1 MQRLADHFKDALPA
15 PDNRGNGAVPAEH
28 EHGRPALREGH
39 FRGLPLWYH
48 DGVAAGVATDEGDAF
63 DPDDAI
69 ACFQFEHYV
78 DSGAPAGGEDRRLKQ
93 LYYLLKP
100 LMPRA
105 LQVGLQR
112 VNARRR
118 LQAVEFPAWP
128 EDATL
133 TELLG
138 ALLADRMRAADVERV
153 PFLGFWPAGKT
164 WAWCLTHDV
173 ETTAGQIQ
181 LEPMAR
187 AEEQRGVR
195 SSWNFVPERYPVDR
209 GRMDDLRERGHEIG
223 VHGLQHSGKLFSSRA
238 EFERRCRKINS
249 YVQEW
254 GAVGFRSPATYRNP
268 FWLPEIDVDYDSS
281 FMDNATL
288 EPQRGG
294 VCSAY
299 PYMLSERMVE
309 LPITLPMDHTLI
321 NIMRLDVVPA
331 FASKLDWIRG
341 QQGLAVALFHPDYN
355 TSADAI
361 ERYGAVIDGLNET
374 PRGWYALP
382 REIADWWQRRRR
394 SRVVLRDGAPHIEG
408 PVAADGTIWWVQ
420 RDGGRIRIEPPA

>member
-1 MQRLADHFKDALPA
+1 MRRLEDHFRDALGPA
-15 PDNRGNGAVPAEH
+15 DGANGAVTAER
-28 EHGRPALREGH
+28 EHGRPPLRHGR

-48 DGVAAGVATDEGDAF
+48 DGVPSGPSSDAGEPF

-69 ACFQFEHYV
+69 ACVQFEHYV
-78 DSGAPAGGEDRRLKQ
+78 DGGAETGGEDHRLKQ

-100 LMPRA
+100 LMPRP
-105 LQVGLQR
+105 LQLGLQR

-118 LQAVEFPAWP
+118 LQSVEFPAWP

-133 TELLG
+133 TRLLG
-138 ALLADRMRAADVERV
+138 ALMAERMRAADVDSV
-153 PFLGFWPAGKT
+153 PFVGFWPHGST

-173 ETTAGQIQ
+173 ETEAGQVQ
-181 LEPMAR
+181 LESMA
-187 AEEQRGVR
+187 AVEEAHGVR

-209 GRMDDLRERGHEIG
+209 GRMEALRDRGHEIG
-223 VHGLQHSGKLFSSRA
+223 VHGLQHSGKLFSSRS
-238 EFERRCRKINS
+238 EFEWRCRKING

-254 GAVGFRSPATYRNP
+254 GAAGFRSPATYRNP

-321 NIMRLDVVPA
+321 NILRTDVVPA
-331 FASKLDWIRG
+331 FASKREWIRR
-341 QQGLAVALFHPDYN
+341 QSGLAVALFHPDYN
-355 TSADAI
+355 TSREAI
-361 ERYGAVIDGLNET
+361 GRYGAVIDDLQDT
-374 PRGWYALP
+374 PGGWYALP
-382 REIADWWQRRRR
+382 REIAAWWQRRRA
-394 SRVVLRDGAPHIEG
+394 SRVVVTDGTPAIEG
-408 PVAADGTIWWVQ
+408 PAAADGSIWWAH
-420 RDGGRIRIEPPA
+420 REDDTIRIEPSA

>member
-1 MQRLADHFKDALPA
+1 MRRLADHFRDGLGEEPQADPVA
-15 PDNRGNGAVPAEH
+15 AER
-28 EHGRPALREGH
+28 EHGRPVLHEGR

-48 DGVAAGVATDEGDAF
+48 DGVVSGPRTDGGDLF
-63 DPDDAI
+63 DADDAI
-69 ACFQFEHYV
+69 ACFQFEHYI
-78 DSGAPAGGEDRRLKQ
+78 GATAQMGGEDRRLKQ

-100 LMPRA
+100 LMPRSA
-105 LQVGLQR
+105 QLALQR

-118 LQAVEFPAWP
+118 LKAVEFPAWP
-128 EDATL
+128 QDATL

-138 ALLADRMRAADVERV
+138 ALMAERMRAAGVDRA
-153 PFLGFWPAGKT
+153 PFVGFWPGANR

-173 ETTAGQIQ
+173 ETRDGQAK
-181 LEPMAR
+181 LDAMAH
-187 AEEQRGVR
+187 AEEERGAR

-209 GRMDDLRERGHEIG
+209 GRMDALRERGHEIG
-223 VHGLQHSGKLFSSRA
+223 VHGLEHSGKLFSSRA
-238 EFERRCRKINS
+238 EFEWRCRKINA

-294 VCSAY
+294 VCTAF
-299 PYMLSERMVE
+299 PYMLSDRMVE

-321 NIMRLDVVPA
+321 NVLRQDVVTA
-331 FASKLDWIRG
+331 FASKLEWIRR
-341 QQGLAVALFHPDYN
+341 QHGLALALFHPDYN
-355 TSADAI
+355 ATREGID
-361 ERYGAVIDGLNET
+361 RYGAVIAGLQEE
-374 PRGWYALP
+374 PGGWYALP

-394 SRVVLRDGAPHIEG
+394 SRVVMRDGTPGIDG
-408 PVAADGTIWWVQ
+408 PAAADGTIWWAQ
-420 RDGGRIRIEPPA
+420 RDGDRIRIEPPA

>member
-1 MQRLADHFKDALPA
+1 MRRLEDHFRDALEGA
-15 PDNRGNGAVPAEH
+15 AGNGAAPVAAER
-28 EHGRPALREGH
+28 EQGRPPLRSGT

-48 DGVAAGVATDEGDAF
+48 EGAGTGAASDEGAPF

-69 ACFQFEHYV
+69 GCIQFEHYV
-78 DSGAPAGGEDRRLKQ
+78 GGGDAQTGEDRRLKQ

-105 LQVGLQR
+105 AQLALQR
-112 VNARRR
+112 LNARRR
-118 LQAVEFPAWP
+118 LQSVEFPAWP
-128 EDATL
+128 QDATL
-133 TELLG
+133 TRLLG
-138 ALLADRMRAADVERV
+138 ALLAARMKEEGVERV
-153 PFLGFWPAGKT
+153 PFVGFWPHGKA

-173 ETTAGQIQ
+173 ELEDGQAQ
-181 LEPMAR
+181 AMPMAA
-187 AEEQRGVR
+187 AEEGRGVR

-209 GRMDDLRERGHEIG
+209 DRMEDLRGRGHEIG
-223 VHGLQHSGKLFSSRA
+223 VHGLEHSGKLFSSRT
-238 EFERRCRKINS
+238 EFERRSRKING
-249 YVQEW
+249 YVREW

-299 PYMLSERMVE
+299 PFMLSDRMVE

-321 NIMRLDVVPA
+321 NILRRDVVPA
-331 FASKLDWIRG
+331 FESKLEWVREQHG
-341 QQGLAVALFHPDYN
+341 VAVALFHPDYN
-355 TSADAI
+355 TSAAALD
-361 ERYGAVIDGLNET
+361 RYGAVIDVLRET
-374 PRGWYALP
+374 SGGWYALP

-394 SRVVLRDGAPHIEG
+394 SHVVAEGGGHVVRGPAADDGA
-408 PVAADGTIWWVQ
+408 VWWARRV
-420 RDGGRIRIEPPA
+420 DDAIRIEQSA